1 MESGVVS
8 GEGKTDQFR
17 GVKRQGQLT
26 PMVCTALKTREDPM
40 KHMQLTVVGGGQ
52 MGRALVGG
60 MLSGGIIDQERIQI
74 VDPDP
79 ASLEWWNQN
88 HANVRVTA
96 DLAEGA
102 KNADV
107 VILAIKPNILPKVA
121 QQSPSFWDGKLVVS
135 IAAGI
140 SLKKL
145 GDWIGHRRVVR
156 VMPNTPCLVG
166 EGASAY
172 CGHDDVTEAD
182 KQAIQSMLQSVGI
195 AVEVSESQ
203 MDAVTGLSGSGP
215 AYICLIIEA
224 LADGGVLKGLQR
236 PLAMKLATQ
245 TVLGAA
251 KLVAE
256 TGRHPGDL
264 KDAVASPGGTTIAAL
279 NVLEQKGLRGA
290 LIDAVKASAD
300 RSRELGED

>member
-1 MESGVVS
+1 
-8 GEGKTDQFR
+8 
-17 GVKRQGQLT
+17 
-26 PMVCTALKTREDPM
+26 
-40 KHMQLTVVGGGQ
+40 
-52 MGRALVGG
+52 
-60 MLSGGIIDQERIQI
+60 
-74 VDPDP
+74 
-79 ASLEWWNQN
+79 
-88 HANVRVTA
+88 
-96 DLAEGA
+96 
-102 KNADV
+102 
-107 VILAIKPNILPKVA
+107 
-121 QQSPSFWDGKLVVS
+121 
-135 IAAGI
+135 
-140 SLKKL
+140 
-145 GDWIGHRRVVR
+145 
-156 VMPNTPCLVG
+156 
-166 EGASAY
+166 
-172 CGHDDVTEAD
+172 VTEAD

-224 LADGGVLKGLQR
+224 LADGGVLTGLQR

>member
-1 MESGVVS
+1 
-8 GEGKTDQFR
+8 
-17 GVKRQGQLT
+17 
-26 PMVCTALKTREDPM
+26 M
-40 KHMQLTVVGGGQ
+40 KHTQLTVVGGGQ
-52 MGRALVGG
+52 MGRALAGG

-79 ASLEWWNQN
+79 ASQGWWNQN
-88 HANVRVTA
+88 HADVGVTA
-96 DLAEGA
+96 DLAEGT

-107 VILAIKPNILPKVA
+107 VIFAIKPNILPKIA
-121 QQSPSFWDGKLVVS
+121 QQAARFWDGKLVVS

-140 SLKKL
+140 SLKNL
-145 GDWIGHRRVVR
+145 CDWIGHRRVVR

-172 CGHDDVTEAD
+172 CGCDDVTEAD
-182 KQAIQSMLQSVGI
+182 KQAIESMLESVGV
-195 AVEVSESQ
+195 AVEVNESQ

-215 AYICLIIEA
+215 AYVCLIIEA

-279 NVLEQKGLRGA
+279 KVLEQHGLRGA
-290 LIDAVKASAD
+290 LIEAVKAAAD
-300 RSRELGED
+300 RSRELGGD